1 MSLVTAPPHLD
12 TPVHLA
18 AVIAAGACVEGLVV
32 WRFGWS
38 VPLPAYLLF
47 GSLTVAVS
55 ITDLTTRRV
64 PNRLVVI
71 GYVLGAVLLVVASA
85 TSRGWWALARSG
97 LALVVL
103 GGFYLA
109 LALGVPSGMGM
120 GDCKWAGV
128 TGMFLGWLSWTAVST
143 GTLVTFAAAALFV
156 MASRFAASRC
166 TVRASIPLVP
176 FMSAGALIA
185 MLAAR

>member
-1 MSLVTAPPHLD
+1 MTLVTARRRLD
-12 TPVHLA
+12 APARLA
-18 AVIAAGACVEGLVV
+18 TAIAAGACVEGLIV

-38 VPLPAYLLF
+38 APLPAYLLF
-47 GSLTVAVS
+47 GGLAVAVS
-55 ITDLTTRRV
+55 IMDLTTRRV
-64 PNRLVVI
+64 PNRLVLI

-85 TSRGWWALARSG
+85 ASGGWWALARGG

-103 GGFYLA
+103 GGFYFA

-143 GTLVTFAAAALFV
+143 GTVIAFAAAAVFV
-156 MASRFAASRC
+156 VARRFAALKC
-166 TVRASIPLVP
+166 TARASVPLVP

>member
-18 AVIAAGACVEGLVV
+18 AIIAAGTCVEGLVV

-64 PNRLVVI
+64 PNRLALI
-71 GYVLGAVLLVVASA
+71 GFVLGTVLLVVASA
-85 TSRGWWALARSG
+85 ASGGWWALARSG

-103 GGFYLA
+103 GGLYLA

-143 GTLVTFAAAALFV
+143 GTVVAFAAAALFV
-156 MASRFAASRC
+156 VARRFTNSQC
-166 TVRASIPLVP
+166 TERASIPLAP
-176 FMSAGALIA
+176 FISAGALVAVIA
-185 MLAAR
+185 VR